1 MKKLLLAPAVAL
13 AFAGLAAAPAVAAE
27 PTDSQSTEATTT
39 SANDASQTKDSAE
52 PAGGEK
58 AGGESAK
65 DSAEE
70 GNSSTPTSEPPKET
84 EKPKPAKR
92 SPAEGPDDGGSKAAG
107 SGEDTADKGAEAN
120 EDGANDE
127 KKGTQDVKPIG
138 VSLQVSP
145 GEITAENLADPAK
158 GVTVTV
164 KGVLKDDT
172 VTNSLTGES
181 ETVESDGSATIRLRH
196 SATAA
201 EIEAGAVDFTVTVER
216 DNASPDT
223 AEGTINL
230 VEEDDDADKLNASL
244 TVVPEEIT
252 AADLANKDKGFEITV
267 DGLRPGDTVEDSL
280 TPDEPETVDGTS
292 YSTRIFYD
300 GDASQIEPGPIDFT
314 VTVVRG
320 EGEDRQEQVLKG
332 TITVVGPKDDD
343 KNDEPKDD
351 GKDDFEAP
359 AEASLSV
366 TPKSIEAAD
375 FVNSKKGVTL
385 TVTDCEAGADV
396 HFMISPKGIDV
407 TAYENTETA
416 DDEGTA
422 SVVVFGTTSD
432 ESAYVGDY
440 VVTATCGGDTMKD
453 SFSVTGGARSGGGDD
468 NGYLPRTGTD
478 LGGLTAGAIL
488 LLVGGAAVALTGR
501 RKSAGQSPTDI

>member
-27 PTDSQSTEATTT
+27 PTDTQSTEATTT

-120 EDGANDE
+120 EDGAKDDTA
-127 KKGTQDVKPIG
+127 GTQDVEP
-138 VSLQVSP
+138 VDASLQVSP
-145 GEITAENLADPAK
+145 DEITADDLADPAR

-164 KGVLKDDT
+164 KGVLKGDT
-172 VTNSLTGES
+172 VSDDLTNKSTA
-181 ETVESDGSATIRLRH
+181 VEADGSVQIQVYYTGDPADLK
-196 SATAA
+196 
-201 EIEAGAVDFTVTVER
+201 AGPVSFTVTVER
-216 DNASPDT
+216 EGVESQKLP
-223 AEGTINL
+223 GTITV
-230 VEEDDDADKLNASL
+230 VEEDDDNDKLNASL

-280 TPDEPETVDGTS
+280 TNDKPETVDGTS

-300 GDASQIEPGPIDFT
+300 GDASEIEPGPIDFT

-320 EGEDRQEQVLKG
+320 EGEDRQEQVLEG

-351 GKDDFEAP
+351 GKDDFAAP

-385 TVTDCEAGADV
+385 TVTDCEPGADV
-396 HFMISPKGIDV
+396 HFIISPKGIDV

-440 VVTATCGGDTMKD
+440 VVTATCGDDTMKD